1 MGAVV
6 GALCKFRD
14 CDVASRV
21 TGSRTA
27 GEHVKCASLKANMG
41 HLEACA
47 AAAGLASLLA
57 TPVVAGVVAVNAQL
71 RRSAFMIFISTY
83 ARQLVKLELVPECG
97 CECVCSC
104 RLNAHV
110 VSLLSSCC
118 VPGAF

>member
-14 CDVASRV
+14 CDVASSV

-83 ARQLVKLELVPECG
+83 A
-97 CECVCSC
+97 
-104 RLNAHV
+104 
-110 VSLLSSCC
+110 
-118 VPGAF
+118 